1 VDKFYPSLFLYK
13 FVNITYHHILEMKY
27 PAIYLTT
34 FCLLTSLTA
43 VSQISQLQI
52 ARNAVGKLQVSISS
66 GGDKAKQLA
75 ILSEGLKASESARSD
90 KKTKKWSETW
100 AINAY
105 LSSYISL
112 LDDNQGNADKYLS
125 SAIAAVDSAMR
136 LDKYQDNSGLIQA
149 SIYNINAKKLDQ
161 GNLAFNNKDFAKAF
175 NKLKEV
181 SDYLPKDTAIA
192 INTALSA
199 VSLQDYPNA
208 IVYFERAKNNGIKNP
223 IAFQHLATIYIS
235 KFDYDAA
242 IKVLEEGLKIN
253 AGYTY
258 LTFDYINLLL
268 DTEKYEKAKAVIENT
283 IKIDDKNKLLYYLYG
298 YLEQKSGNSER
309 AELAYKKALELDEN
323 YFEALYQLG
332 LTYISSA
339 NKQLSKS
346 GNSQQLFATFL
357 DKSEYVLNQAYEVNP
372 NDRSTIQLLIDINM
386 RKNRLDKAQDLR
398 SKLQEF

>member
-1 VDKFYPSLFLYK
+1 
-13 FVNITYHHILEMKY
+13 MKY
-27 PAIYLTT
+27 QTIYLTT

-43 VSQISQLQI
+43 VSQISQMQI

-75 ILSEGLKASESARSD
+75 ILGEGLKASESARND

-100 AINAY
+100 AVNAY

-112 LDDNQGNADKYLS
+112 LDDNQSNADKYLS
-125 SAIAAVDSAMR
+125 LAIAAVDSAMR

-149 SIYNINAKKLDQ
+149 SVYNINAKKLDQ

-175 NKLKEV
+175 KTLREV

-208 IVYFERAKNNGIKNP
+208 IAYFERAKSNGIKNP
-223 IAFQHLATIYIS
+223 VAFQHLANIYIS
-235 KFDYDAA
+235 KFDHEAA

-253 AGYTY
+253 PGHTY

-268 DTEKYEKAKAVIENT
+268 DTEKYEKAKMVIENT
-283 IKIDDKNKLLYYLYG
+283 LKIDDKNKLLYYLYG
-298 YLEQKSGNSER
+298 YLEQNSGNPER

-346 GNSQQLFATFL
+346 GNGKQLFTALL

-372 NDRSTIQLLIDINM
+372 NDKSTIQLLIDINM
-386 RKNRLDKAQDLR
+386 RKNRLDKAQELR